1 MGPISIIT
9 NGLFLFSF
17 TFLLSMCNIYEVE
30 IFTVE
35 SVEIYDYSKIILDY
49 GEKEFYN
56 KLERYHRSNRFQI
69 EIISSLYL
77 LGVKDLSHLRN
88 YGLTKSLVKQT
99 LTNDI
104 AEKLYILDI

>member
-1 MGPISIIT
+1 M
-9 NGLFLFSF
+9 
-17 TFLLSMCNIYEVE
+17 
-30 IFTVE
+30 
-35 SVEIYDYSKIILDY
+35 
-49 GEKEFYN
+49 
-56 KLERYHRSNRFQI
+56 ERYHRSNRFQI

-88 YGLTKSLVKQT
+88 YGLTKSLVEQT